1 VGALQRLEVILANT
15 GQILARLGHHSYA
28 LGPRPG
34 LVNDRE
40 TTRCLRHNHEPVDLT
55 AATVLHRALTR
66 PPEER
71 AGEALHSPTEHAAAE
86 RLIAVGLLEDH
97 NGVLRPTPRA
107 EATFR
112 APPDLRHLR

>member
-66 PPEER
+66 RPKNAPAKLSTAPQSTR
-71 AGEALHSPTEHAAAE
+71 PL
-86 RLIAVGLLEDH
+86 
-97 NGVLRPTPRA
+97 NG
-107 EATFR
+107 
-112 APPDLRHLR
+112 